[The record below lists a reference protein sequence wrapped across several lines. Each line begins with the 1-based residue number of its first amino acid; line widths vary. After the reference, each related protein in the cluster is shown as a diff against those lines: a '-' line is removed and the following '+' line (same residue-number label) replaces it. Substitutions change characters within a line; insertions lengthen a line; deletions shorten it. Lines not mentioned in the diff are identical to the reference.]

1 MKVSVRNSLAPKNIV
16 RRSKWIDLEDNQG
29 NYHKRLVVY
38 EVHEHKVFHKV
49 NQLQD
54 PEEDLHDDVK
64 TSLLQFFVIELG
76 LLTLN
81 EWKSGHNDEY

>member
-1 MKVSVRNSLAPKNIV
+1 M
-16 RRSKWIDLEDNQG
+16 
-29 NYHKRLVVY
+29 VY
-38 EVHEHKVFHKV
+38 EVHEQKVFHKV

-64 TSLLQFFVIELG
+64 TSLLQFFVLELG